1 MEIIEE
7 TKKFLLL
14 KTQMGQTFEN
24 YYPWRKHQKSI
35 YLHSLRV
42 HHNALRLMKS
52 ETVNE
57 EEQNIIE
64 MAALTHDLGK
74 LEKGEN
80 HGIRSREIVCEW
92 LKENPIIQK
101 QIDCNRLLD
110 IIASHSIKE
119 ENDNDICS
127 QILKDADLLD
137 ELGALSIIMQVYK
150 TNNED
155 PLYYYQIL
163 NNLKTKEMEYCLKA
177 KRLIQ
182 TKSGLEYLNQK
193 LDFIKN
199 FILELEEELYGEG
212 NSN

>member
-1 MEIIEE
+1 
-7 TKKFLLL
+7 
-14 KTQMGQTFEN
+14 
-24 YYPWRKHQKSI
+24 
-35 YLHSLRV
+35 
-42 HHNALRLMKS
+42 
-52 ETVNE
+52 
-57 EEQNIIE
+57 
-64 MAALTHDLGK
+64 
-74 LEKGEN
+74 
-80 HGIRSREIVCEW
+80 
-92 LKENPIIQK
+92 
-101 QIDCNRLLD
+101 
-110 IIASHSIKE
+110 
-119 ENDNDICS
+119 
-127 QILKDADLLD
+127 
-137 ELGALSIIMQVYK
+137 MQVYK